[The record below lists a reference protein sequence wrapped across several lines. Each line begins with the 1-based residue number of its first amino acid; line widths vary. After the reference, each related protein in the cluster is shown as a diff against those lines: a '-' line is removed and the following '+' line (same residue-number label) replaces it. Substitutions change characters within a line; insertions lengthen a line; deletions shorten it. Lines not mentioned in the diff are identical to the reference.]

1 MDSAPERWWT
11 GAVPTLIL
19 LRHGQSEW
27 NAANRFTGW
36 YDCDLTP
43 AGEQEARSAGAQ
55 LADRGMSPD
64 IAHTSLQTRAIR
76 TTDLVLEALGRP
88 DIPVQR
94 DWRLNERHYG
104 DLTGL
109 DKVATRERYGDEQFL
124 AWRRGYTTPP
134 PPIGTDNPYNPQ
146 NDPRFAEVP
155 EGAWPTLWS
164 ASSPTGRRPSR
175 PTWRPGRWF

>member
-1 MDSAPERWWT
+1 M
-11 GAVPTLIL
+11 PTLIL

-55 LADRGMSPD
+55 LADRGMFPD
-64 IAHTSLQTRAIR
+64 IAHTSVQTRAIR

-88 DIPVQR
+88 DTPVRR

-109 DKVATRERYGDEQFL
+109 DKAATR
-124 AWRRGYTTPP
+124 
-134 PPIGTDNPYNPQ
+134 
-146 NDPRFAEVP
+146 
-155 EGAWPTLWS
+155 
-164 ASSPTGRRPSR
+164 
-175 PTWRPGRWF
+175 